1 VDISVDSEKNYIYAP
16 RGKDM
21 GTFRFF
27 LAVMITGILV
37 YTGIVGINHGW
48 NLFPVFFGDMAAM
61 NWPGQF
67 NFDFMCLLMFSG
79 LWIAWRHHFSP
90 GGLVLGVLGVF
101 AGTMLLA
108 PYLLIE
114 SFKAKGDMKEILLGK
129 VRANS

>member
-1 VDISVDSEKNYIYAP
+1 
-16 RGKDM
+16 M
-21 GTFRFF
+21 GAFRIL

-48 NLFPVFFGDMAAM
+48 NLFPVFFGDMVAM

-79 LWIAWRHHFSP
+79 LWLAWRHNFTP
-90 GGLVLGVLGVF
+90 VGLVLGVLGVF
-101 AGTMLLA
+101 GGTMVLA
-108 PYLLIE
+108 PYLLIV
-114 SFKAKGDMKEILLGK
+114 SFRTKGDMKEILLGK